1 MVLSGYRNAEDP
13 QIVDR
18 KIAEKCIGARRVQL
32 VYQPKWEPGQNEVT
46 GVEAL
51 IRWNNAVLGNVS
63 PAEFIPFVESS
74 GMIHEVGEWIMHE
87 ACRQFKIWQDVQEN
101 ILMRIAINI
110 SGAQLLYPQFLECIQ
125 KVFEEEKVEP
135 FHFELEVTE
144 SVTIEKVA

>member
-51 IRWNNAVLGNVS
+51 IRWNNA
-63 PAEFIPFVESS
+63 EFIPFVESS
-74 GMIHEVGEWIMHE
+74 GMIHEVEWIMHE
-87 ACRQFKIWQDVQEN
+87 ACRQFKIWQDDQEN
-101 ILMRIAINI
+101 LLMRIVINI
-110 SGAQLLYPQFLECIQ
+110 SGAQLLHPQFL
-125 KVFEEEKVEP
+125 
-135 FHFELEVTE
+135 
-144 SVTIEKVA
+144 